1 MTLCPV
7 HPEQREADPSA
18 GGPERSDAP
27 AEGSPGKRGK
37 VEVPGYGGLPD
48 GPIVV
53 TGANGVLGA
62 ALIGL
67 LAAQPGA
74 QVRAL
79 VRGPEQAA
87 RLEGLPVRILQVD
100 YRSQGT
106 LDAAAQGAAVI
117 VHLAGALQPRRG
129 ERLHDA
135 NVETTQRLVSA
146 GKASGVRRF
155 VYLSAPGATPASR
168 NEYLCSKGVAE
179 SSIREAGFRGVVFR
193 VPMVLGRG
201 TPSMQTLMDL
211 ARRRMAPL
219 VRGGKVRIQPVALA
233 DVTRGVRWAL
243 GDRAPVLRTLDLV
256 GPEVLTYVELLGRVA
271 DLLGGS
277 PRVLGVPG
285 VLAEVAARVAG
296 PLGSS
301 WNWSFFDTLFHER
314 LGDPAEARRLL
325 PFPLTSVDGV
335 LHEVLSDGHGR

>member
-7 HPEQREADPSA
+7 HPEEPEAAPSA
-18 GGPERSDAP
+18 EAPERGGAP
-27 AEGSPGKRGK
+27 AEGSPGEGGG
-37 VEVPGYGGLPD
+37 VEVHGYGGLPD

-53 TGANGVLGA
+53 TGANGVVGA
-62 ALIGL
+62 ALVRL
-67 LAAQPGA
+67 LAAQPEA

-87 RLEGLPVRILQVD
+87 RLEGLPVSLLQVD

-106 LDAAAQGAAVI
+106 LDAAAQGAAAM

-135 NVETTQRLVSA
+135 NVETTRRLVSA

-155 VYLSAPGATPASR
+155 VYLSAPGANPASR
-168 NEYLCSKGVAE
+168 NEYLRSKGLAE

-201 TPSMQTLMDL
+201 TPSMQTLLHL
-211 ARRRMAPL
+211 ARRGAAPL

-256 GPEVLTYVELLGRVA
+256 GPEVLTYAELLGRVA
-271 DLLGGS
+271 DLLGRS
-277 PRVLGVPG
+277 PRILGVPG
-285 VLAEVAARVAG
+285 VLAEVGARVAG
-296 PLGSS
+296 LLGSS
-301 WNWSFFDTLFHER
+301 WNWSFFDTLFNER

-325 PFPLTSVDGV
+325 PFPPTPVDGV
-335 LHEVLSDGHGR
+335 LREAVSP